1 MLQPGFL
8 LQRCSCYIC
17 SLAILRRYATMF
29 HGFWLLSKAIGGKSN
44 MAKRTISILALILTF
59 LAATAAVAETWYI
72 QTDNGKPLNIRSGPS
87 KTSGIVATAENGIPL
102 EVVELLEDGTWAKV
116 VYHNQTGYCMTA
128 FLTRDQ
134 EPEGS
139 DLGYSIVYDESL
151 FSYEQAGGIDTY
163 WWKAQEPGKPNCYL
177 SVSRLTGYTLDE
189 AMEGL
194 ILQSGFEGT
203 RSTLV
208 LDGQVTSTFTFA
220 EGTEADDAVTQYVCV
235 PLSDGSI
242 LLVELS
248 YYVAAE
254 ETAGQA
260 LQEMLHSIT
269 FSTPETSRSP
279 TAASNTPNAP
289 TAANGL
295 KRGTFSAIIFA
306 LPVKQPRRTMPAA
319 PSMSSVISA
328 ANGSGQAMSFA
339 TIFAS
344 PIPTKI
350 TSMMKSPS
358 LRIIPRH
365 DRPGKITNKKSPLRG
380 NLEVTPKS

>member
-1 MLQPGFL
+1 MG
-8 LQRCSCYIC
+8 
-17 SLAILRRYATMF
+17 
-29 HGFWLLSKAIGGKSN
+29 
-44 MAKRTISILALILTF
+44 KRTISILALILTF
-59 LAATAAVAETWYI
+59 LAATAAAAETWYI

-87 KTSGIVATAENGIPL
+87 QTSGIIATAENGIPL

-116 VYHNQTGYCMTA
+116 VYHNQTGYCMTT

-208 LDGQVTSTFTFA
+208 LDGQVASTFTFA
-220 EGTEADDAVTQYVCV
+220 EGTDADDAVTQYVCV

-242 LLVELS
+242 LLVEIS
-248 YYVAAE
+248 YYVAAK

-269 FSTPETSRSP
+269 FSTPE
-279 TAASNTPNAP
+279 N
-289 TAANGL
+289 
-295 KRGTFSAIIFA
+295 
-306 LPVKQPRRTMPAA
+306 V
-319 PSMSSVISA
+319 
-328 ANGSGQAMSFA
+328 
-339 TIFAS
+339 
-344 PIPTKI
+344 
-350 TSMMKSPS
+350 
-358 LRIIPRH
+358 
-365 DRPGKITNKKSPLRG
+365 
-380 NLEVTPKS
+380 PKSNSSAEYAQCPDCGQWFETGNVFRNHLCPAREAAEAGDADSTEYVQCDICGEWFRAGNEFRNHLCVTYPDEDNLDDEISIVEDYPEA

>member
-1 MLQPGFL
+1 
-8 LQRCSCYIC
+8 
-17 SLAILRRYATMF
+17 
-29 HGFWLLSKAIGGKSN
+29 

-59 LAATAAVAETWYI
+59 LAATAAIAETWYI

-220 EGTEADDAVTQYVCV
+220 EGTDADDAASCWSNFPIMLLQKKRPDRLCRKCCT
-235 PLSDGSI
+235 LS
-242 LLVELS
+242 LS
-248 YYVAAE
+248 
-254 ETAGQA
+254 
-260 LQEMLHSIT
+260 
-269 FSTPETSRSP
+269 PRRKTSRSP

-295 KRGTFSAIIFA
+295 KRGTFSAIISA
-306 LPVKQPRRTMPAA
+306 LPVKQLRRTMPAT

-328 ANGSGQAMSFA
+328 ANGSGQGMSFA

-365 DRPGKITNKKSPLRG
+365 DRPGKSNQIKKPPCAVIFRQG
-380 NLEVTPKS
+380 VTVPVLCHIML

>member
-1 MLQPGFL
+1 
-8 LQRCSCYIC
+8 
-17 SLAILRRYATMF
+17 MF

-269 FSTPETSRSP
+269 FSTPENVP
-279 TAASNTPNAP
+279 QSN
-289 TAANGL
+289 
-295 KRGTFSAIIFA
+295 
-306 LPVKQPRRTMPAA
+306 
-319 PSMSSVISA
+319 SSVEYAQCPDCGQWFETGNIFRNHLCPAREAAEANDAGSTEYVQCDICGEWFRAGNEFRNHLCVTYPDENNLDDEISIVEDYPEA
-328 ANGSGQAMSFA
+328 
-339 TIFAS
+339 
-344 PIPTKI
+344 
-350 TSMMKSPS
+350 
-358 LRIIPRH
+358 
-365 DRPGKITNKKSPLRG
+365 
-380 NLEVTPKS
+380 

>member
-1 MLQPGFL
+1 
-8 LQRCSCYIC
+8 
-17 SLAILRRYATMF
+17 
-29 HGFWLLSKAIGGKSN
+29 
-44 MAKRTISILALILTF
+44 MAKRTISILALILTV
-59 LAATAAVAETWYI
+59 LAATAAAAESWYI
-72 QTDNGKPLNIRSGPS
+72 QTDNVKPLNIRSGPS

-102 EVVELLEDGTWAKV
+102 EVVELFEDGTWAKV

-220 EGTEADDAVTQYVCV
+220 EGTDADDAVTQYVCV

-269 FSTPETSRSP
+269 FSTP
-279 TAASNTPNAP
+279 
-289 TAANGL
+289 G
-295 KRGTFSAIIFA
+295 KRPAVQQQRRIR
-306 LPVKQPRRTMPAA
+306 PMPR
-319 PSMSSVISA
+319 
-328 ANGSGQAMSFA
+328 
-339 TIFAS
+339 
-344 PIPTKI
+344 
-350 TSMMKSPS
+350 
-358 LRIIPRH
+358 LRPM
-365 DRPGKITNKKSPLRG
+365 
-380 NLEVTPKS
+380 V

>member
-1 MLQPGFL
+1 
-8 LQRCSCYIC
+8 
-17 SLAILRRYATMF
+17 
-29 HGFWLLSKAIGGKSN
+29 

-87 KTSGIVATAENGIPL
+87 KTSGIVAIAENGIPL

-220 EGTEADDAVTQYVCV
+220 EGTDADDAVTQYVCV

-248 YYVAAE
+248 YYLAAE

-260 LQEMLHSIT
+260 LQEMLRSIT
-269 FSTPETSRSP
+269 FSTPGKTSRSP

-295 KRGTFSAIIFA
+295 KRGTFSAIISA
-306 LPVKQPRRTMPAA
+306 LPVKQPRRAMPAT

-365 DRPGKITNKKSPLRG
+365 DRPGKSNQIKKPPCAVIFRQG
-380 NLEVTPKS
+380 VTVPVLCHIML

>member
-1 MLQPGFL
+1 M
-8 LQRCSCYIC
+8 
-17 SLAILRRYATMF
+17 
-29 HGFWLLSKAIGGKSN
+29 
-44 MAKRTISILALILTF
+44 
-59 LAATAAVAETWYI
+59 
-72 QTDNGKPLNIRSGPS
+72 
-87 KTSGIVATAENGIPL
+87 
-102 EVVELLEDGTWAKV
+102 VESA
-116 VYHNQTGYCMTA
+116 
-128 FLTRDQ
+128 
-134 EPEGS
+134 
-139 DLGYSIVYDESL
+139 
-151 FSYEQAGGIDTY
+151 
-163 WWKAQEPGKPNCYL
+163 EPGKPNCYL

-220 EGTEADDAVTQYVCV
+220 EGTDADDAVTQYVCV

-254 ETAGQA
+254 ETAGKA

-269 FSTPETSRSP
+269 FSTQENVPQ
-279 TAASNTPNAP
+279 SNSSVEYAQCPDCGQWFRT
-289 TAANGL
+289 
-295 KRGTFSAIIFA
+295 GTFSAIISA
-306 LPVKQPRRTMPAA
+306 LPVKQPRRAMPTA

-365 DRPGKITNKKSPLRG
+365 DRPGKSNQ
-380 NLEVTPKS
+380 N

>member
-1 MLQPGFL
+1 
-8 LQRCSCYIC
+8 
-17 SLAILRRYATMF
+17 MF

-260 LQEMLHSIT
+260 LQEMLRSIT
-269 FSTPETSRSP
+269 FSTPENVP
-279 TAASNTPNAP
+279 QSNSSVEYANAP

-295 KRGTFSAIIFA
+295 KRGTFSAIISA
-306 LPVKQPRRTMPAA
+306 LPVKQPRRAMPTA

-380 NLEVTPKS
+380 NLPAGGNCSCALSHYALKLRSTR

>member
-87 KTSGIVATAENGIPL
+87 KTSGIVATAEDGIPL

-163 WWKAQEPGKPNCYL
+163 WWKAQESGKPNCYL

-220 EGTEADDAVTQYVCV
+220 EGTDADDAVTQYVCV

-260 LQEMLHSIT
+260 LQEMLRSIT
-269 FSTPETSRSP
+269 FSTQENVPQ
-279 TAASNTPNAP
+279 SN
-289 TAANGL
+289 
-295 KRGTFSAIIFA
+295 
-306 LPVKQPRRTMPAA
+306 
-319 PSMSSVISA
+319 SSVEYAQCPDCGQWFETGNVFRNHLCPAREAAAADDAGSTEYVQCDICGEWFRAGNEFRNHLCVTYPDENNLDDEISIVEDYPEA
-328 ANGSGQAMSFA
+328 
-339 TIFAS
+339 
-344 PIPTKI
+344 
-350 TSMMKSPS
+350 
-358 LRIIPRH
+358 
-365 DRPGKITNKKSPLRG
+365 
-380 NLEVTPKS
+380 